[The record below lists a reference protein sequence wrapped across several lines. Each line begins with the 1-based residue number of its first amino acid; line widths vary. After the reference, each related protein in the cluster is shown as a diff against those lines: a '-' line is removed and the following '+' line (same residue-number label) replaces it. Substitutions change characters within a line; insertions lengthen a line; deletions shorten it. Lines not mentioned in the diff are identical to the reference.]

1 MVLEA
6 HVEGSSLRGIRRKVN
21 LVYNT
26 AVSLVKARS
35 KKKTNVKN
43 GHVKNLKT
51 SQVTSNEL

>member
-35 KKKTNVKN
+35 KKRQMSR
-43 GHVKNLKT
+43 LAM
-51 SQVTSNEL
+51 